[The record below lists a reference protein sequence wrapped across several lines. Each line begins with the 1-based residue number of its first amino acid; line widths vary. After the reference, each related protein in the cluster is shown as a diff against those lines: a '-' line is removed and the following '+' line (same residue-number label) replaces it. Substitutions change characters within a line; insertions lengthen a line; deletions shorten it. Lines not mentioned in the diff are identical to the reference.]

1 MVIAT
6 EKGIVVAGLYAK
18 RVVDTAMEM
27 SISVTQLSQ
36 LTGIEESTLL
46 VLPDLLPGASYLALM
61 QAAMELSQDGDF
73 GLHVGERISPASYP
87 VLGYTLMSCRNLSH
101 AISQVTRYESIIHNL
116 GHFGLVLSDDTMT
129 LTWSSALPE
138 TSASRQVTE
147 SVMSGVRVFAER
159 LVAREIPVRQVTFTH
174 AAPDNLDEHHRLL
187 GESIV
192 FGAATNSVT
201 CDRAILDWEVPN
213 ADASLFPLL
222 KEHAERLLA
231 QRTDDSPSIVEDVRK
246 ALSSMLSTGDVKL
259 KQIAERLEMH
269 PRTLQRRL
277 NDVDSSFQDIL
288 EGVRKD
294 MAKRYLADHSMSL
307 AEVAFLLGY
316 HDQSS
321 FNRAFKEW
329 TGESPSSFRDGGLSP

>member
-6 EKGIVVAGLYAK
+6 DKNIVVAGLYAK

-27 SISVTQLSQ
+27 SISVTQLAEV
-36 LTGIEESTLL
+36 TGLDEKTLL

-61 QAAMELSQDGDF
+61 QAATELSQDADF

-116 GHFGLVLSDDTMT
+116 GTFSLELSEDTMT
-129 LTWSSALPE
+129 MTWSSALPD
-138 TSASRQVTE
+138 TAAARHVTE

-174 AAPDNLDEHHRLL
+174 PAPDNREEHGRLL
-187 GESIV
+187 GENVV
-192 FGAATNSVT
+192 FSAPTNSVT
-201 CDRAILDWEVPN
+201 CDRAILEWEVPN

-231 QRTDDSPSIVEDVRK
+231 QRSEDSPSIVEDVRK

-259 KQIAERLEMH
+259 KQVAERLDMH

-288 EGVRKD
+288 ETVRKD

-329 TGESPSSFRDGGLSP
+329 TGESPSGFRDRGLSA